1 MQLSKEYIGAI
12 VILIIG
18 VLQIFKIDVAPEAV
32 TGIITG
38 VLALYLAF
46 KRHGRNDISLLGV
59 RKPAIYVTTDKT
71 FEERK

>member
-1 MQLSKEYIGAI
+1 MQKISKEYLSA
-12 VILIIG
+12 VVVLIIG

-46 KRHGRNDISLLGV
+46 KRHGRGGINALGMKV
-59 RKPAIYVTTDKT
+59 
-71 FEERK
+71 